1 MTNINDSDL
10 DLDSIKTWELRNG
23 RLRIET
29 YSGRVIVISNS
40 NEIQQWLDLL
50 RSGDD

>member
-10 DLDSIKTWELRNG
+10 DLDSIKTWEIMNG

-29 YSGRVIVISNS
+29 YSGEVIVISNS

-50 RSGDD
+50 RSEDD